1 MSAHLPVVGVVIKEL
16 TISNQKGWY
25 LVEFTKPITVRNYLS
40 LQAIIRPVKENTSLR
55 KNKIKVD
62 FLMIPDGSLLNKS
75 EVVQQ
80 DFFAID
86 RVYTICL
93 N

>member
-1 MSAHLPVVGVVIKEL
+1 
-16 TISNQKGWY
+16 
-25 LVEFTKPITVRNYLS
+25 
-40 LQAIIRPVKENTSLR
+40 
-55 KNKIKVD
+55 VD
-62 FLMIPDGSLLNKS
+62 FLMIPDGSVLNKS
-75 EVVQQ
+75 EVVKQ